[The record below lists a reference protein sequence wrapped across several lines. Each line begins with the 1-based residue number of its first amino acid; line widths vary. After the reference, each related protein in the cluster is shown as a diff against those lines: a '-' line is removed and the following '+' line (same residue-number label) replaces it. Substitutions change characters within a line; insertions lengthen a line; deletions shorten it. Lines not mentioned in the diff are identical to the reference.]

1 MLQTVLLGDAAHTMT
16 PALGQG
22 LNSGLEDAAGFAQCL
37 ERHHGN
43 VDATLPAYNKLRLPD
58 VQAILTINEVV
69 STNDVGL
76 RMLVSLTAW
85 LTNPCLL
92 KKVAHPG
99 LLPSHCACLSCLSQ
113 MRQAPL
119 VNTPDPSC
127 LSVQLVLFACAYALV
142 AYPCCVA

>member
-1 MLQTVLLGDAAHTMT
+1 MT

-22 LNSGLEDAAGFAQCL
+22 LNSGLEDAAIFAHCL
-37 ERHHGN
+37 ERHQGN

-76 RMLVSLTAW
+76 KMLVSLIAW
-85 LTNPCLL
+85 LINPCLL
-92 KKVAHPG
+92 AHPV
-99 LLPSHCACLSCLSQ
+99 LLPSHCACPSCLSH

-127 LSVQLVLFACAYALV
+127 LSVQLVLFACAHAFV